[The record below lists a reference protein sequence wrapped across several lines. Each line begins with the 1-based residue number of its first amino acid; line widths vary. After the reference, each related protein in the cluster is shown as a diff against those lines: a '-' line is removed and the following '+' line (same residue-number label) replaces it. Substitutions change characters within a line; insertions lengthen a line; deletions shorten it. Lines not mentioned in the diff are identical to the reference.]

1 MIGSYDPRY
10 MILFFF
16 LFLFARECEMELA
29 KVHAEMKR
37 VATRFVIVLVGLP
50 LLEVVLKTF

>member
-1 MIGSYDPRY
+1 

>member
-1 MIGSYDPRY
+1 

-16 LFLFARECEMELA
+16 LFLFAREREMELA